1 MGLYVK
7 TLFKWVL
14 LGGVIGVAGGAVG
27 SLFHIGVNYATAVR
41 LAHPWILYLMPV
53 GGLAIVGLYKLCH
66 LEGKGTNAIIES
78 VHFGESVPIL
88 LVPVIFVS
96 TVITHLCGGSAGR
109 EGAALQIGGG
119 LGFQA
124 GKLLRLGEKD
134 LPLATL
140 CGMSGVF
147 SALFGTPLTA
157 TVFALEVIS
166 VGVLY
171 YAGLVPCITAAMA
184 AYGVSALMG
193 VEPTRFTVSMPRVT
207 LELML
212 PVVALSILCALVSI
226 LFCKGLH
233 WTEHLL
239 TRSFRN
245 PWLRV
250 LAGAAILIVLS
261 MLTNGDYNGA
271 GMDVIARALRGDV
284 SGWAW
289 LWKLLFTAVT
299 IGCGFKGGEVVP
311 SFFVGAA
318 FGCFMGG
325 LLGLPAGFAAAI
337 GLVAVFC
344 GAVNC
349 PIASVFLSI
358 ELFGTGDLLYFAMAC
373 AISYLLSGYCG
384 LYSSQTILYSKMR
397 AEFINIHTNEN
408 EESKLRPGKCKPI
421 RWPRIS
427 PVCYNRPRK
436 GGMDMQILNVTG
448 LKKVYT
454 TRFGGSQVMA
464 LRQVDFSVE
473 EGEYV
478 TIMGESGSGK
488 TTLLNILAALD
499 KPTAGRV
506 ELDGRDMSAV
516 RESDAAAFR
525 RDNLGFVFQEF
536 NLLDTFTLRD
546 NIYLPLVLAGRP
558 YRELKARLD
567 PIARQLGILELLDKY
582 PYGCPAARSSG
593 PPWPGR

>member
-1 MGLYVK
+1 MIKKLYHLSPGKSSGRLTDAREHVTIKQVLRKERKVVSQVRRLRDELAHVGLYVQ

-14 LGGVIGVAGGAVG
+14 LGGVIGAVGGVVG
-27 SLFHIGVNYATAVR
+27 SLFHLGVNYATAVR
-41 LAHPWILYLMPV
+41 LAHPWILYLLPV
-53 GGLAIVGLYKLCH
+53 GGLAIVGLYKLCR

-124 GKLLRLGEKD
+124 GKLLHLGEKD

-147 SALFGTPLTA
+147 AALFGTPLTA

-184 AYGVSALMG
+184 AFGVSALMG

-212 PVVALSILCALVSI
+212 PVVVLSILCALVSI

-261 MLTNGDYNGA
+261 LLTNGDYNGA
-271 GMDVIARALRGDV
+271 GMDVIVRALRGDI

-349 PIASVFLSI
+349 PVASVLLSV
-358 ELFGTGDLLYFAMAC
+358 ELFGSAGAPYFAVAC
-373 AISYLLSGYCG
+373 ALSYLLSGYCG
-384 LYSSQTILYSKMR
+384 LYSSQTILYSKLR
-397 AEFINIHTNEN
+397 AEFIN
-408 EESKLRPGKCKPI
+408 
-421 RWPRIS
+421 
-427 PVCYNRPRK
+427 
-436 GGMDMQILNVTG
+436 
-448 LKKVYT
+448 
-454 TRFGGSQVMA
+454 
-464 LRQVDFSVE
+464 
-473 EGEYV
+473 
-478 TIMGESGSGK
+478 
-488 TTLLNILAALD
+488 
-499 KPTAGRV
+499 
-506 ELDGRDMSAV
+506 V
-516 RESDAAAFR
+516 RTHE
-525 RDNLGFVFQEF
+525 
-536 NLLDTFTLRD
+536 
-546 NIYLPLVLAGRP
+546 
-558 YRELKARLD
+558 
-567 PIARQLGILELLDKY
+567 
-582 PYGCPAARSSG
+582 
-593 PPWPGR
+593 